1 MLQQI
6 FNDNDQWNFAS
17 LPLLNNE
24 VNDKILWRLTANGE
38 YNVKSSYHNV
48 METIVQNNNLKV
60 AENWKNLADL
70 RCKFLRQHR
79 TKKHPLP

>member
-24 VNDKILWRLTANGE
+24 VNDKILWRLTANGK
-38 YNVKSSYHNV
+38 YNIKSSYHNV
-48 METIVQNNNLKV
+48 IETIVQNNNLKV
-60 AENWKNLADL
+60 AKNWENLIWKLQVQP
-70 RCKFLRQHR
+70 KVKHFL
-79 TKKHPLP
+79 